1 MKFVNGKL
9 HIGSAVLDWRL
20 GFGNGSSDCEVKYIS
35 PEDMSSF
42 TPAPNG
48 GVWKNDSGLTVKT
61 EYEEIDGILQGTI
74 SFSGNDGVNT
84 PVEEVIFPRA
94 EVALDEK
101 SCILLPVSQGRVIK
115 NLTGE
120 WSETLLSRTEGRYR
134 SFRCTAVY
142 SAGQGIYFD
151 CRDSGFYNKGYKWR
165 KEGEKLVYTHI
176 HYLPLD
182 GSGSFTLPYRCGVTE
197 FQGEWFEAVMIYKK
211 WAMEQVW
218 YKNALREKNPLK
230 DISMWLWNRGRID
243 YVFPPTEKL
252 AEDSGVPVALDW
264 YWWHH
269 NPYDTDYPDFWPP
282 REGGEAFKNAVKR
295 LNDKGIFS
303 QVYINGRTWDLDGPS
318 YSQGGADEIEI
329 KRDGSDY
336 AVAFNSYNHHRLG
349 YMCGEAPIFQRKMA
363 DLVKTLCDAGLPG
376 VYLDM
381 IGCTTGSN
389 CYNPKHKHAP
399 GGGDY
404 NITGFRKMM
413 ELIKKENPGKLF
425 STEDCAENWL
435 DLFDSRIVLFSTSS
449 ERMGDDTEFVP
460 AFSAIYHG
468 TNALFG
474 SYALPDAIP
483 PWDELWPA
491 EDRFPADAEE
501 DWNALYPCQFFLELA
516 RDITW
521 GMQPMICNFQMKHI
535 ENPEFAEVY
544 KYILDTAKFYYANRE
559 ILYSAEMLS
568 PGILECDRIPVDFI
582 VRGIFTH
589 KEHLRSIHK
598 EGLPAVCHSVWR
610 NPKGGRVLILA
621 NYTPERRTWRFEE
634 SSGVLEPRSFL
645 RVNLP

>member
-142 SAGQGIYFD
+142 SAGQGLYFD

-282 REGGEAFKNAVKR
+282 REGVEAFKNAVKR

-389 CYNPKHKHAP
+389 CYNPKHKHAS

-435 DLFDSRIVLFSTSS
+435 DLFDSMIVLFSTSS

-634 SSGVLEPRSFL
+634 SSGVLEPRSYL
-645 RVNLP
+645 RVDLP

>member
-1 MKFVNGKL
+1 MEFENGKL
-9 HIGSAVLDWRL
+9 CIGKVRISWQL
-20 GFGNGSSDCEVKYIS
+20 GFGNGKEPVKYLS
-35 PEDMSSF
+35 ADEMDSF
-42 TPAPNG
+42 EPVENG
-48 GVWKNDSGLTVKT
+48 GIWKNNSGLTVKVS
-61 EYEEIDGILQGTI
+61 YEKIDGIWQGHL

-84 PVEEVIFPRA
+84 PVEEAVFPRA
-94 EVALDEK
+94 EVDLDEDTAL
-101 SCILLPVSQGRVIK
+101 LLPISQGRIMR

-120 WSETLLSRTEGRYR
+120 WSDSTRERVQGRYR
-134 SFRCTAVY
+134 SFRFTAAFSKGKGV
-142 SAGQGIYFD
+142 YFD
-151 CRDSGFYNKGYKWR
+151 CRDTGFYNKTYKWVP
-165 KEGEKLVYTHI
+165 EGGKLVYSHI

-182 GSGSFTLPYRCGVTE
+182 GSGEFSLPYRCGVTE
-197 FQGEWFEAVMIYKK
+197 FGGEWFEAAMIYKK

-282 REGGEAFKNAVKR
+282 REGVEAFKAAVKR
-295 LNDKGIFS
+295 MNDLGIFT
-303 QVYINGRTWDLDGPS
+303 QVYTNGRTWDLDGPS
-318 YSQGGADEIEI
+318 YHEGGSKEIEI
-329 KRDGSDY
+329 KRDGSKF
-336 AVAFNSYNHHRLG
+336 AIAFNSYNHHRLG

-435 DLFDSRIVLFSTSS
+435 DLFDSMIVLFSTSS

-582 VRGIFTH
+582 VRGIFT
-589 KEHLRSIHK
+589 KKKDLQTIRR

-610 NPKGGRVLILA
+610 NPGGGRVLILA
-621 NYTPERRTWRFEE
+621 NYT
-634 SSGVLEPRSFL
+634 SEPRKWKFEDAEGTLAPRSYA
-645 RVNLP
+645 RVELP

>member
-9 HIGSAVLDWRL
+9 HTGGAVLDWRL
-20 GFGNGSSDCEVKYIS
+20 GFGNGSSGSEVKYIS

-48 GVWKNDSGLTVKT
+48 GVWKNDSGLTVKVA
-61 EYEEIDGILQGTI
+61 YEELDGILQGSI
-74 SFSGNDGVNT
+74 SFSGNDGVNA

-94 EVALDEK
+94 EVPLDEG
-101 SCILLPVSQGRVIK
+101 SSILLPVSQGRVIK

-165 KEGEKLVYTHI
+165 KEGEKLIYTHI

-197 FQGEWFEAVMIYKK
+197 FQGEWFEAAMIYKK

-282 REGGEAFKNAVKR
+282 REGEEAFKNAVKR
-295 LNDKGIFS
+295 LNDKGIFT

-318 YSQGGADEIEI
+318 YSEGGADEIEI

-425 STEDCAENWL
+425 STEDSAENWL
-435 DLFDSRIVLFSTSS
+435 DLFDSMIVLFSTSS

-535 ENPEFAEVY
+535 ENTEFAEVY

-568 PGILECDRIPVDFI
+568 PGVLECDRIPVDFI

-598 EGLPAVCHSVWR
+598 EGLPALCHSVWR

-621 NYTPERRTWRFEE
+621 NYTPESRQWRFEE
-634 SSGVLEPRSFL
+634 SSGVLEPRSYL
-645 RVNLP
+645 RVDLP

>member
-9 HIGSAVLDWRL
+9 HTGGAVLDWRL
-20 GFGNGSSDCEVKYIS
+20 GFGNGSSGSEVKYIS

-48 GVWKNDSGLTVKT
+48 GVWKNDSGLTVKVA
-61 EYEEIDGILQGTI
+61 YEELDGILQGSI
-74 SFSGNDGVNT
+74 SFSGNDGVNA

-94 EVALDEK
+94 EVPLDEG
-101 SCILLPVSQGRVIK
+101 SSILLPVSQGRVIK

-165 KEGEKLVYTHI
+165 KEGEKLIYTHI

-197 FQGEWFEAVMIYKK
+197 FQGEWFEAAMIYKK

-282 REGGEAFKNAVKR
+282 REGEEAFKNAVKR
-295 LNDKGIFS
+295 LNDKGIFT

-318 YSQGGADEIEI
+318 YSEGGADEIEI
-329 KRDGSDY
+329 KRDGSDF

-435 DLFDSRIVLFSTSS
+435 DLFDSMIVLFSTSS

-568 PGILECDRIPVDFI
+568 PGVLECDRIPVDFI

-598 EGLPAVCHSVWR
+598 EGLPALCHSVWR

-621 NYTPERRTWRFEE
+621 NYTPESRQWRFEE
-634 SSGVLEPRSFL
+634 SSGVLEPRSYL
-645 RVNLP
+645 RVDLP